1 MLSYGCMAFFPFTDE
16 DVSAA
21 LEVQRL
27 SADGPIDMLASDP
40 DRFFGRTTKVVMMWG
55 GITLD

>member
-1 MLSYGCMAFFPFTDE
+1 MAVWPCRPCTDE

-55 GITLD
+55 GITLE